1 MVRLDVWL
9 DVVCLY
15 KTRSEA
21 QRACKLGQVQV
32 NGVAAKP
39 HREVRVGDRLV
50 LHRPL
55 GRRQTLVVLGLASTH
70 LARAEARKLYD
81 DRTPAPTAEELQMRR
96 MERLYR
102 AATTPVKR
110 PDKRQRR
117 ALRHAQGKE

>member
-32 NGVAAKP
+32 NGVAAKA
-39 HREVRVGDRLV
+39 HREVRVGDEMV
-50 LHRPL
+50 LHRPM
-55 GRRQTLVVLGLASTH
+55 GRRQTVTVVGLAETH
-70 LARAEARKLYD
+70 VPKAEARKLYD
-81 DRTPAPTAEELQMRR
+81 DRTPLPTAEEAEMRR
-96 MERLYR
+96 LERIYR
-102 AATTPVKR
+102 ATTTPVKR

-117 ALRHAQGKE
+117 ALRRVQGKH

>member
-21 QRACKLGQVQV
+21 QRACKLGQVRV
-32 NGVAAKP
+32 NGVVAKA
-39 HREVRVGDRLV
+39 HREVRVGDEIL
-50 LHRPL
+50 LQRPM
-55 GRRQTLVVLGLASTH
+55 GRRQTIVVKGLADTH
-70 LARAEARKLYD
+70 RPKAEARTLYD
-81 DRTPAPTAEELQMRR
+81 DRTPAPTAEEIEQRR
-96 MERLYR
+96 MERIYR
-102 AATTPVKR
+102 ATMTPAGR